1 VDSDAITVNVFSEG
15 QEATV
20 TVTNTF
26 VEPAPAPEAPEPA
39 VAVEEA
45 PRFPG

>member
-20 TVTNTF
+20 TNTF
-26 VEPAPAPEAPEPA
+26 VEPAPAPEPPEPA